1 MAIMFFVITPPDK
14 TCKIQFL
21 CLASNYIKTTYITSL
36 NFAFL
41 ETTCVWLLPRQFW
54 PIKYFPYGYNFEY
67 TNNGF
72 RYYHTLLSVI
82 TTPLQV
88 YDYGLSFF

>member
-1 MAIMFFVITPPDK
+1 MAIMFFVITPTDK
-14 TCKIQFL
+14 MCKITFSIKT
-21 CLASNYIKTTYITSL
+21 SNSIKTTYIPSL
-36 NFAFL
+36 DFGFL

-82 TTPLQV
+82 TTPYPTV
-88 YDYGLSFF
+88 TNWTAP